1 MLLQIQCVKKIKFLK
16 IYGIH
21 LSQPG
26 QFMYSFSI
34 GNLPSKFCFF
44 FLLMIFIAV
53 ILGMHSFFCF
63 LSVAQSWGSF
73 LYPFKALSFE
83 LILFCE
89 ET

>member
-1 MLLQIQCVKKIKFLK
+1 M
-16 IYGIH
+16 YGIH

-34 GNLPSKFCFF
+34 GNLPSTFSVNNDIHSCNTRHASFF
-44 FLLMIFIAV
+44 FY
-53 ILGMHSFFCF
+53 F
-63 LSVAQSWGSF
+63 LSVGQSWGSF
-73 LYPFKALSFE
+73 LYAFKALSFE